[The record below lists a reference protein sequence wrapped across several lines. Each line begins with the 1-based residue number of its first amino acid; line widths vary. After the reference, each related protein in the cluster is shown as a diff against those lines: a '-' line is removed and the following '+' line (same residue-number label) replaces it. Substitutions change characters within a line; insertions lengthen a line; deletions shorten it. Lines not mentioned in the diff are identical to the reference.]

1 MTELLQVTDLKV
13 TFKTLEA
20 VRGVSFS
27 IHEGEVLGIV
37 GESGSGKS
45 ALAKALVKLH
55 PAYYTEISGEALY
68 QEKDLLS
75 LSERELQS
83 VRGKEIGM
91 IFQDPMT
98 SLNPTAII
106 EHQILEGYLRHFP
119 HITKEQA
126 RAYVIELLHRVG
138 IPEPELRMKHYPH
151 MLSGGL
157 RQRVMIAIALA
168 SKPKLLIADE
178 PTTALDVTIQ
188 AQILDLLTSIQQET
202 KTSIL
207 LITHD
212 LSVVA
217 AFCDRVLVMYA
228 GKIVESATVE
238 KLFNH
243 PEHPY
248 TQGLLR
254 AIPRLDLPKERPLIP
269 IIGSPPDLS
278 FPQPGCSFCPRC
290 PVAMNICAEKSPP
303 HFENK
308 SACWRHDPRAP
319 T

>member
-1 MTELLQVTDLKV
+1 MKPLLQVTDLRV

-20 VRGVSFS
+20 VRGVDFS
-27 IHEGEVLGIV
+27 LYEGEVLGIV

-55 PAYYTEISGEALY
+55 PATYTRMSGQVLY
-68 QEKDLLS
+68 QDTDLMA

-83 VRGKEIGM
+83 YRGKEIGM

-98 SLNPTAII
+98 SLNPTATV
-106 EHQILEGYLRHFP
+106 EDQILEGYLRHFP
-119 HITKEQA
+119 HVNQA
-126 RAYVIELLHRVG
+126 AANAYALEMLQRVG
-138 IPEPELRMKHYPH
+138 IPDPLLRMKHYPH

-168 SKPKLLIADE
+168 SKPKILIADE

-188 AQILDLLTSIQQET
+188 AQILDLLKTIQRET
-202 KTSIL
+202 QTSIL

-217 AFCDRVLVMYA
+217 SFCDRVLVMYA
-228 GKIVESATVE
+228 GKIIEEAPVD
-238 KLFNH
+238 KLFSR

-254 AIPRLDLPKERPLIP
+254 AIPRLDRAQDQPLIP
-269 IIGSPPDLS
+269 IIGTPPDLS
-278 FPQPGCSFCPRC
+278 YPLTGCSFCPRC
-290 PVAMNICAEKSPP
+290 PVAMNICTQESPP
-303 HFENK
+303 HFAHK
-308 SACWRHDPRAP
+308 SACWRHDPRSSS
-319 T
+319 